1 VPVRASHLAQ
11 ATFSCF
17 YSKQIHGRIVLS
29 DPAIMRSKL
38 FVPGSRPE
46 LFGKA
51 IVSAADAISIDL
63 EDAVVES
70 RKAEAR
76 EAVAEFLHSAD
87 VKGTTKAIIVRVNA
101 LTTTHFAAD
110 VRAIAAESLLL
121 INLPKIE
128 SAQEVTEAV
137 GVIDHAFAEAGVQG
151 EARILANIE
160 SPRGLRNAAQIA
172 SHPRVAGL
180 QLGYADLFGP
190 FGIER
195 HDFRHLHAVMFT
207 VRMAAAE
214 SAVFAYDGAY
224 SDIRNVE
231 GFIAEARLARG
242 LGFLGKSCIHPSQ
255 VAMANEVFRPGEAE
269 VEQARRV
276 VEASREAAANG
287 AGAFVLDGRM
297 IDTPDIRRAELVL
310 AASRR

>member
-1 VPVRASHLAQ
+1 
-11 ATFSCF
+11 
-17 YSKQIHGRIVLS
+17 
-29 DPAIMRSKL
+29 MRSKL

-51 IVSAADAISIDL
+51 VVSAADAISIDL

-76 EAVAEFLHSAD
+76 QAVAEFLHSAEA
-87 VKGTTKAIIVRVNA
+87 KGTAKAVIVRVNA

-110 VRAIAAESLLL
+110 VRAIAAESLVL

-128 SAQEVTEAV
+128 SAQEVAEAV
-137 GVIDHAFAEAGVQG
+137 AIIDHVFSEAQLHAK
-151 EARILANIE
+151 ARILANIE

-195 HDFRHLHAVMFT
+195 HDARHLHAVMFT

-214 SAVFAYDGAY
+214 AGIFAYDGAY

-231 GFIAEARLARG
+231 GFIAEARLARS

-255 VAMANEVFRPGEAE
+255 ITMANEVFRPGEAE
-269 VEQARRV
+269 IEQARRILD
-276 VEASREAAANG
+276 ASRQAAANG

-310 AASRR
+310 AASRL

>member
-1 VPVRASHLAQ
+1 VGVSKAPAQ
-11 ATFSCF
+11 ATFPCF

-46 LFGKA
+46 LFAKA

-76 EAVAEFLHSAD
+76 EAVAAFLDSAD
-87 VKGTTKAIIVRVNA
+87 AKATSKAIIVRVNA
-101 LTTTHFAAD
+101 LTTAHFAAD
-110 VRAIAAESLLL
+110 VRAIATESLLL

-128 SAQEVTEAV
+128 SAPEVAEAV
-137 GVIDHAFAEAGVQG
+137 GVIDHAFTASGVHAK
-151 EARILANIE
+151 ARVLANIE

-172 SHPRVAGL
+172 AHPRVAGL

-195 HDFRHLHAVMFT
+195 HDVRHLHAVMFS

-214 SAVFAYDGAY
+214 SGVFAYDGAY

-231 GFIAEARLARG
+231 GFVAEARLARS

-255 VAMANEVFRPGEAE
+255 VAMANDVFRPGEAE
-269 VEQARRV
+269 IEQARRV
-276 VEASREAAANG
+276 LEASRDAVANG

>member
-1 VPVRASHLAQ
+1 
-11 ATFSCF
+11 
-17 YSKQIHGRIVLS
+17 VLS

-46 LFGKA
+46 LFAKA

-76 EAVAEFLHSAD
+76 EAVAAFLHSPEA
-87 VKGTTKAIIVRVNA
+87 KATTKAIIVRVNA
-101 LTTTHFAAD
+101 LTSSHFAAD
-110 VRAIAAESLLL
+110 VRGIAAESLLL
-121 INLPKIE
+121 INLPKVE
-128 SAQEVTEAV
+128 SAEEVAEAV
-137 GVIDHAFAEAGVQG
+137 GVIDQAFNASNVRAK
-151 EARILANIE
+151 ARILANIE
-160 SPRGLRNAAQIA
+160 SPRGLRHAAQIA
-172 SHPRVAGL
+172 AHPRVAGL

-195 HDFRHLHAVMFT
+195 HDFRHLHAVMFS

-214 SAVFAYDGAY
+214 SGIFAYDGAY

-231 GFIAEARLARG
+231 GFVAEARLARS

-255 VAMANEVFRPGEAE
+255 VAMANDVFRPGEAE
-269 VEQARRV
+269 IEQARRV
-276 VEASREAAANG
+276 LEASRDAAANG

>member
-1 VPVRASHLAQ
+1 
-11 ATFSCF
+11 
-17 YSKQIHGRIVLS
+17 
-29 DPAIMRSKL
+29 MRSKL

-46 LFGKA
+46 WFAKA
-51 IVSAADAISIDL
+51 LASDADAISIDL

-76 EAVAEFLHSAD
+76 EAVSAFLHSAAAR
-87 VKGTTKAIIVRVNA
+87 GTAKAIIVRVNA
-101 LTTTHFAAD
+101 LTTGHFATD
-110 VRAIAAESLLL
+110 IRAIAAESLLL
-121 INLPKIE
+121 VNLPKIE
-128 SAQEVTEAV
+128 SVQEVAEAV
-137 GVIDHAFAEAGVQG
+137 GVIDHAFTESGLQAR
-151 EARILANIE
+151 ARILANIE
-160 SPRGLRNAAQIA
+160 SPRGLRNASQIA

-195 HDFRHLHAVMFT
+195 HDPRHLHAVMFS

-214 SAVFAYDGAY
+214 AGVFAYDGAY

-231 GFIAEARLARG
+231 GFVAEARLARG

-276 VEASREAAANG
+276 LEASRRAAADG
-287 AGAFVLDGRM
+287 TGAFVLDGRM

>member
-1 VPVRASHLAQ
+1 
-11 ATFSCF
+11 
-17 YSKQIHGRIVLS
+17 
-29 DPAIMRSKL
+29 MRSKL

-76 EAVAEFLHSAD
+76 EAVADFLSTAEARD
-87 VKGTTKAIIVRVNA
+87 TTKAIIVRVNA

-110 VRAIAAESLLL
+110 VRAIAAENLLL

-128 SAQEVTEAV
+128 SAEEVAEAAC
-137 GVIDHAFAEAGVQG
+137 VIDHAFAQSHVQPKV
-151 EARILANIE
+151 RILANIE
-160 SPRGLRNAAQIA
+160 SPRGLRNAAEVA
-172 SHPRVAGL
+172 AHPRVAGL

-195 HDFRHLHAVMFT
+195 HDFRHLHAVMFS

-214 SAVFAYDGAY
+214 SGIFAYDGAY

-231 GFIAEARLARG
+231 GFVAEARLARS

-255 VAMANEVFRPGEAE
+255 VAVANDVFRPGEAE
-269 VEQARRV
+269 IEQARRV
-276 VEASREAAANG
+276 LEASREAAASG

>member
-1 VPVRASHLAQ
+1 
-11 ATFSCF
+11 
-17 YSKQIHGRIVLS
+17 VLS

-38 FVPGSRPE
+38 FVPGSRLE

-51 IVSAADAISIDL
+51 LRSAADAISIDL

-76 EAVAEFLHSAD
+76 EAVANLLDSAEAR
-87 VKGTTKAIIVRVNA
+87 GTTKAIIVRVNA
-101 LTTTHFAAD
+101 LTTPNFAAD

-121 INLPKIE
+121 INLPKVE
-128 SAQEVTEAV
+128 SAQEVAEAV
-137 GVIDHAFAEAGVQG
+137 GVIDQAFTASGVQAK
-151 EARILANIE
+151 ARILANIE

-172 SHPRVAGL
+172 AHPRIAGL

-195 HDFRHLHAVMFT
+195 HDFRHLHAVMFS

-214 SAVFAYDGAY
+214 SGVFAYDGAY

-231 GFIAEARLARG
+231 GFVAEARLARS

-255 VAMANEVFRPGEAE
+255 VAMANDVFRPGDAE
-269 VEQARRV
+269 IEHARRLL
-276 VEASREAAANG
+276 EASREAAANG

-297 IDTPDIRRAELVL
+297 IDMPDIRRAELVL

>member
-1 VPVRASHLAQ
+1 
-11 ATFSCF
+11 
-17 YSKQIHGRIVLS
+17 
-29 DPAIMRSKL
+29 MRSKL

-46 LFGKA
+46 LFEKA
-51 IVSAADAISIDL
+51 LASAADAISIDL

-70 RKAEAR
+70 RKGEAR
-76 EAVAEFLHSAD
+76 EAVAGFLHSGGA
-87 VKGTTKAIIVRVNA
+87 KATNQAIIVRVNA
-101 LTTTHFAAD
+101 LTTAHFAAD
-110 VRAIAAESLLL
+110 VRAIAAESLVL

-128 SAQEVTEAV
+128 SAQEVAEAV
-137 GVIDHAFAEAGVQG
+137 AVIDRASAESGVQ
-151 EARILANIE
+151 AKTRILANIE

-172 SHPRVAGL
+172 MHPRVAGL

-195 HDFRHLHAVMFT
+195 HDVRHLHAVMFS

-214 SAVFAYDGAY
+214 AGVFAYDGAY

-231 GFIAEARLARG
+231 GFVAEARLARS

-269 VEQARRV
+269 VELARRV
-276 VEASREAAANG
+276 LEAWRQAAAKG
-287 AGAFVLDGRM
+287 AGAFVMDGRM

>member
-1 VPVRASHLAQ
+1 
-11 ATFSCF
+11 
-17 YSKQIHGRIVLS
+17 VLS

-51 IVSAADAISIDL
+51 LVSAADAISIDL

-70 RKAEAR
+70 RKADAR
-76 EAVAEFLHSAD
+76 QAVAEFLNSSDA
-87 VKGTTKAIIVRVNA
+87 KGATKAIIVRVNA
-101 LTTTHFAAD
+101 VATTHFAAD
-110 VRAIAAESLLL
+110 VRAIAAESVLL

-128 SAQEVTEAV
+128 SPQEVAEAV
-137 GVIDHAFAEAGVQG
+137 AAIDRAFVESGVQAK
-151 EARILANIE
+151 ARILANIE

-172 SHPRVAGL
+172 AHPRVEGL

-195 HDFRHLHAVMFT
+195 HDFRHLHAVMFS

-224 SDIRNVE
+224 SDMRNVE
-231 GFIAEARLARG
+231 GFVAEAQLARS

-269 VEQARRV
+269 IDQARRIL
-276 VEASREAAANG
+276 EASRAATANG

-297 IDTPDIRRAELVL
+297 IDTPDVRRAELVL